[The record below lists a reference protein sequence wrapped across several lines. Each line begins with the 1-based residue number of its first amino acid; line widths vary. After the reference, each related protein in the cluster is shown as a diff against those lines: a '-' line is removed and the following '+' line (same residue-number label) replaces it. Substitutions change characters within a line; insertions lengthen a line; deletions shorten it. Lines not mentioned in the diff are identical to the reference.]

1 MIGIH
6 FPWNP
11 TGFRNA
17 RGTGW
22 LRKAEKEVPIMSQ
35 SSPEADTRLV
45 GTTIHVAR
53 SLLSAWSAVSPASQ
67 PGTRPWDQA
76 VSVCYA
82 LAACFSQQD
91 L

>member
-53 SLLSAWSAVSPASQ
+53 LLLSV
-67 PGTRPWDQA
+67 
-76 VSVCYA
+76 
-82 LAACFSQQD
+82 
-91 L
+91 